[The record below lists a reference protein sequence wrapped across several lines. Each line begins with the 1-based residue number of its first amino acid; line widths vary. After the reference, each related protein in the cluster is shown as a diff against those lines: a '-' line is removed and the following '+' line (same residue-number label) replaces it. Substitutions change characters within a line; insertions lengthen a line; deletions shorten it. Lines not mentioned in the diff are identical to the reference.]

1 MDKTL
6 IRQKMKERER
16 IMIFMYGNVK
26 GPMWTRFFFF
36 DVLRR
41 NLMPLDAFA
50 GVRVTCT
57 DDLSE
62 NINK

>member
-1 MDKTL
+1 
-6 IRQKMKERER
+6 
-16 IMIFMYGNVK
+16 MIFMYGNVK